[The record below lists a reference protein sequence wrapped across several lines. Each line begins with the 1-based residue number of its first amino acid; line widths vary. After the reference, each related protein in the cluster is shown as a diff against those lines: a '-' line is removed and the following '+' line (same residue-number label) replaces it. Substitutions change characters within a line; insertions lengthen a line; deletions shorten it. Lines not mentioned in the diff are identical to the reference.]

1 MTRPQFI
8 LIDKPFGISTY
19 DIIRILK
26 PFYPGQKIGHAG
38 TLDPF
43 ATGLVL
49 VGIGSMTKK
58 LTGLLKLDKSYTAL
72 IGFGT
77 ETDTLDRLGAI
88 EYESKVVPS
97 LKALTDTISGM
108 NGELTLQVP
117 KYSAIKHRG
126 KPLYKYARENK
137 SVEIPRKVMKIHDSF
152 VHSYSH
158 GMLKISYKVSS
169 GTYMRSLAR
178 ELGRRMGTYATIL
191 ELRRTEIGDYK
202 VDDAILI
209 EDFVGEGEV
218 AKQS

>member
-1 MTRPQFI
+1 
-8 LIDKPFGISTY
+8 
-19 DIIRILK
+19 
-26 PFYPGQKIGHAG
+26 
-38 TLDPF
+38 
-43 ATGLVL
+43 
-49 VGIGSMTKK
+49 
-58 LTGLLKLDKSYTAL
+58 
-72 IGFGT
+72 
-77 ETDTLDRLGAI
+77 
-88 EYESKVVPS
+88 
-97 LKALTDTISGM
+97 
-108 NGELTLQVP
+108 
-117 KYSAIKHRG
+117 
-126 KPLYKYARENK
+126 
-137 SVEIPRKVMKIHDSF
+137 MKIHDSF